1 MTSKI
6 FRNSFLVGVAVF
18 FLSIALFMGVLYQYF
33 GSQLLIQ
40 LESEAALAAR
50 GVEMGSMDYLDGLS
64 SANRITWIDAGGTV
78 LFDNQ
83 ADPAQM
89 ENHADREE
97 VRAALESETG
107 TASRYSTTLSQR
119 TLYFAQRLAD
129 GTVLRVS
136 SEQRSLPSLL
146 LSMVQPIL
154 IILVLAVALSAV
166 LASRL
171 SKHIIKPVLAIDLEH
186 PEDSDT
192 YEELTPLL
200 SRIKQQNQTIA
211 QQMAQLRQ
219 KQNEFTAI
227 TENMSEGFLLLD
239 RQGRILSHNSGA
251 LRLLHAAAPEERAS
265 YLTLNRTERFRQAV
279 DAALTGRRDEQLVDL
294 GGRCCQLL
302 ANPVIQDGQVAGA
315 VLVILDVTER
325 EQREELRR
333 EFTANVSHEL
343 KTPLTSISGIAEII
357 KGGLVKPQ
365 DIPGFADDIYG
376 EAQRMIRLVED
387 ILRLS
392 QLDEG
397 GSSLQTEEVDL
408 YHLAQEVAGRLTPA
422 AVKGQVTLEVTGGP
436 VRISGV
442 RQLLDEMI
450 SNLCDNAIKYNRP
463 GGRVTI
469 SVSRSDRGAEL
480 SVSDTGI
487 GIPPEDQ
494 SRVFERFYRVDK
506 SHSKASGGTGL
517 GLSIVK
523 RLVEA
528 MGGQI
533 TFTSRKGVGTT
544 FCVTLPFE
552 IDRHYAPA
560 PDEEET
566 EGSSWL
572 EGIHVLLAED
582 NELNMEIAEFLLLDR
597 GASVTR
603 AWNGKEAL
611 DAFADAPEGAFD
623 VILMDIMMPV
633 MNGLDTVRAIRA
645 LDRPDAAEIPI
656 IAMSAN
662 AFSDDIQ
669 QSLDAGF
676 NAHVAKPIDA
686 SLLAQT
692 LRKFVSPP
700 LCP

>member
-494 SRVFERFYRVDK
+494 SRVFERLYRVDK
-506 SHSKASGGTGL
+506 SHSKAIGGTGL

-523 RLVEA
+523 HGAAFPGADLSLESQPDR
-528 MGGQI
+528 
-533 TFTSRKGVGTT
+533 GTT
-544 FCVTLPFE
+544 
-552 IDRHYAPA
+552 
-560 PDEEET
+560 
-566 EGSSWL
+566 
-572 EGIHVLLAED
+572 
-582 NELNMEIAEFLLLDR
+582 
-597 GASVTR
+597 
-603 AWNGKEAL
+603 
-611 DAFADAPEGAFD
+611 
-623 VILMDIMMPV
+623 
-633 MNGLDTVRAIRA
+633 IR
-645 LDRPDAAEIPI
+645 LTFPGQ
-656 IAMSAN
+656 N
-662 AFSDDIQ
+662 
-669 QSLDAGF
+669 
-676 NAHVAKPIDA
+676 VK
-686 SLLAQT
+686 
-692 LRKFVSPP
+692 
-700 LCP
+700 